1 MQPSGLKQIVI
12 FIYSALLFAV
22 SYFTLIAV
30 LCFFL
35 KIPVLTNTEIQLKD
49 MYKIKDMINDKLTT
63 KQRLIVI
70 SGSNSLFGLNGAM
83 IEANTQFR
91 FIRFAYKLSYR
102 I

>member
-35 KIPVLTNTEIQLKD
+35 KIPVLTNTEI
-49 MYKIKDMINDKLTT
+49 
-63 KQRLIVI
+63 
-70 SGSNSLFGLNGAM
+70 
-83 IEANTQFR
+83 
-91 FIRFAYKLSYR
+91 
-102 I
+102 